1 MQLTSLVKILKK
13 YLLKYWITFW
23 LIWPVVFSL
32 AADDSS
38 FDRQEFARQVKK
50 MAEAALKEEK
60 AYEFLKTLALPGGRL
75 TGSPAAARAVA
86 QATDLMTQLGFDQ
99 VRQEPVEVNRWQ
111 RGQAEK
117 ALVKSQKKGQHS
129 LNICA
134 LGNSIG
140 TPSRGLEAEVLE
152 IHSFDELEQFQQAV
166 KGKIVFFNI
175 PMDRTEANPFA
186 AYGRAVPYR
195 TNGASAAARYGAV
208 AVLVRSLTFR
218 LDDFPHTG
226 LMIYDEQ
233 IPRIPAAAIATSQ
246 AEQLSQWLKE
256 DPHLRV
262 NLKMNSEQCPPVMS
276 ANVLGQLTG
285 EEKPEEIILLGA
297 HLDSWDLSPGA
308 NDDAAGC
315 AVALEALRLIKEA
328 GWRPKR
334 TIRAVLFMDEEFG
347 GTGGRFY
354 AASASRGSEKHLLA
368 IEQDNGGG
376 PPVGLVLGGGAKIIE
391 KAEKLEGILSQYG
404 INWIRPGGGGVDI
417 GPLIQ
422 QGTIAGGVVPET
434 QRYFDFHHSALDQLS
449 SVHPR
454 EIELQA
460 IVLAIVSYYF
470 SQEGI

>member
-1 MQLTSLVKILKK
+1 MKRCLI
-13 YLLKYWITFW
+13 FW
-23 LIWPVVFSL
+23 LVWPVAFSL
-32 AADDSS
+32 AAGDINSDHE
-38 FDRQEFARQVKK
+38 EFAYQAKK
-50 MAEAALKEEK
+50 MAETALKEEK
-60 AYEFLKTLALPGGRL
+60 AYEILKTLALPEGRL

-86 QATDLMTQLGFDQ
+86 QATDLMAKLGFDL
-99 VRQEPVEVNRWQ
+99 VKQEPVKVNRWQ
-111 RGQAEK
+111 RGQTEK
-117 ALVKSQKKGQHS
+117 ALVKSKRGGQHR

-140 TPSRGLEAEVLE
+140 TPSSGLEAEVLE
-152 IHSFDELEQFQQAV
+152 VHSFEELEELKQAIN
-166 KGKIVFFNI
+166 GKIVFFNV
-175 PMDRTEANPFA
+175 PMDRAEPNPFA

-208 AVLVRSLTFR
+208 AVLVRSMTFR
-218 LDDFPHTG
+218 LDDYPHTG
-226 LMIYDEQ
+226 LMIYDEN
-233 IPRIPAAAIATSQ
+233 IPKIPAAAIATNH

-256 DPHLRV
+256 DPHLK
-262 NLKMNSEQCPPVMS
+262 LSLMMNCGQLPPVIS

-285 EEKPEEIILLGA
+285 EERPEEIILLAG

-315 AVALEALRLIKEA
+315 VVAIEALRLIKEA

-354 AASASRGSEKHLLA
+354 ATSASRKSEKHLLA

-376 PPVGLVLGGGAKIIE
+376 APVGLALRGGDKIIE
-391 KAEKLEGILSQYG
+391 KAEKLKEILSPFG

-417 GPLIQ
+417 SPLIQ
-422 QGTIAGGVVPET
+422 EGTLAGSVIPET
-434 QRYFDFHHSALDQLS
+434 QRYFDFHHSALDQPAA
-449 SVHPR
+449 VHPR

>member
-1 MQLTSLVKILKK
+1 MLKKCLMKRCLIFWLACPLTFSLV
-13 YLLKYWITFW
+13 
-23 LIWPVVFSL
+23 
-32 AADDSS
+32 AGDSHS
-38 FDRQEFARQVKK
+38 DQQEFASQAKK

-60 AYEFLKTLALPGGRL
+60 AYEFLKALALPGGRL

-86 QATDLMTQLGFDQ
+86 LTTDLMTQLGFDQ

-117 ALVKSQKKGQHS
+117 ALVKSQKRGQHS

-134 LGNSIG
+134 LGNSLG
-140 TPSRGLEAEVLE
+140 TPSNGLEAEVLE
-152 IHSFDELEQFQQAV
+152 VHSFDELNQWPQAV

-175 PMDRTEANPFA
+175 PMDRTEPNPFA
-186 AYGRAVPYR
+186 AYGRAVQYR

-208 AVLVRSLTFR
+208 AVLVRSMTFR
-218 LDDFPHTG
+218 LDDYPHTG
-226 LMIYDEQ
+226 LMIYDEN
-233 IPRIPAAAIATSQ
+233 IPKIPAAAVATNH
-246 AEQLSQWLKE
+246 ADQLSLWLKE
-256 DPHLRV
+256 DPHLK
-262 NLKMNSEQCPPVMS
+262 LSLMMNCGQLPPVIS

-285 EEKPEEIILLGA
+285 EERPEEIILLAG

-315 AVALEALRLIKEA
+315 AVAIEALRLIKQA

-354 AASASRGSEKHLLA
+354 AASASRESEKHLLA

-376 PPVGLVLGGGAKIIE
+376 PPVGLVLGGGVKIIE

-422 QGTIAGGVVPET
+422 QGTIAGGVVPAT

-449 SVHPR
+449 AVHPR

-460 IVLAIVSYYF
+460 VVLAIVSYYF

>member
-1 MQLTSLVKILKK
+1 MLKK
-13 YLLKYWITFW
+13 CLMKRCLIFW
-23 LIWPVVFSL
+23 LVWPVAFSL
-32 AADDSS
+32 AAGDSHS
-38 FDRQEFARQVKK
+38 DHEEFAHQAKK
-50 MAEAALKEEK
+50 MAETALKEEK
-60 AYEFLKTLALPGGRL
+60 AYEILKTLALPGGRL
-75 TGSPAAARAVA
+75 TGSPAAARAVSR
-86 QATDLMTQLGFDQ
+86 ATDLMTKLGFDL
-99 VRQEPVEVNRWQ
+99 VKQEPVKVNRWQ
-111 RGQAEK
+111 RGQTEK
-117 ALVKSQKKGQHS
+117 ALVKSKKGGQHR

-140 TPSRGLEAEVLE
+140 TPRSGLEAEVLE
-152 IHSFDELEQFQQAV
+152 VHSFEELEELKQAIN
-166 KGKIVFFNI
+166 GKIVFFNV
-175 PMDRTEANPFA
+175 PMDRAEPNPFA

-208 AVLVRSLTFR
+208 AVLVRSMTFR
-218 LDDFPHTG
+218 LDDYPHTG
-226 LMIYDEQ
+226 LMIYDEN
-233 IPRIPAAAIATSQ
+233 IPKIPAAAVATNH
-246 AEQLSQWLKE
+246 ADQLSLWLKE
-256 DPHLRV
+256 DPHLK
-262 NLKMNSEQCPPVMS
+262 LSLMMNCGQLPPVIS

-285 EEKPEEIILLGA
+285 EERPEEIILLAG

-315 AVALEALRLIKEA
+315 VVAIEALRLIKEA

-354 AASASRGSEKHLLA
+354 ATSASRKSEKHLLA

-376 PPVGLVLGGGAKIIE
+376 APVGLALRGGDKIIE
-391 KAEKLEGILSQYG
+391 KAEKLKEILSPFG

-417 GPLIQ
+417 SPLIQ
-422 QGTIAGGVVPET
+422 EGTLAGSVIPET
-434 QRYFDFHHSALDQLS
+434 QRYFDFHHSALDQPTT
-449 SVHPR
+449 VHPR

>member
-1 MQLTSLVKILKK
+1 MKRCLI
-13 YLLKYWITFW
+13 FW
-23 LIWPVVFSL
+23 LVWPVAFSL
-32 AADDSS
+32 AAGDSNS
-38 FDRQEFARQVKK
+38 DHEEFAYQAKK
-50 MAEAALKEEK
+50 MAETALKEEK
-60 AYEFLKTLALPGGRL
+60 AYEILKTLALPEGRL

-86 QATDLMTQLGFDQ
+86 QATDLMAKLGFDL
-99 VRQEPVEVNRWQ
+99 VKQEPVKVNRWQ
-111 RGQAEK
+111 RGQTEK
-117 ALVKSQKKGQHS
+117 ALVKSKRGGQHR

-140 TPSRGLEAEVLE
+140 TPSSGLEAEVLE
-152 IHSFDELEQFQQAV
+152 VHSFEELEKLKQAIN
-166 KGKIVFFNI
+166 GKIVFFNV
-175 PMDRTEANPFA
+175 PMDRAEPNPFA

-208 AVLVRSLTFR
+208 AVLVRSMTFR
-218 LDDFPHTG
+218 LDDYPHTG
-226 LMIYDEQ
+226 LMIYDEN
-233 IPRIPAAAIATSQ
+233 IPKIPAAAIATNH

-256 DPHLRV
+256 DPHLK
-262 NLKMNSEQCPPVMS
+262 LSLMMNCGQLPPVIS

-285 EEKPEEIILLGA
+285 EERPEEIILLAG

-315 AVALEALRLIKEA
+315 VVAIEALRLIKEA

-354 AASASRGSEKHLLA
+354 ATSASRKSEKHLLA

-376 PPVGLVLGGGAKIIE
+376 APVGLALRGGDKIIE
-391 KAEKLEGILSQYG
+391 KAEKLKEILSPFG

-417 GPLIQ
+417 SPLIQ
-422 QGTIAGGVVPET
+422 EGTIVGSVIPET
-434 QRYFDFHHSALDQLS
+434 QRYFDFHHSALDQPAA
-449 SVHPR
+449 VHPR
-454 EIELQA
+454 ELELQA

>member
-1 MQLTSLVKILKK
+1 MLKK
-13 YLLKYWITFW
+13 YFLKRWVIFW
-23 LIWPVVFSL
+23 LIWPVAFSQ
-32 AADDSS
+32 AAGDSS
-38 FDRQEFARQVKK
+38 FDRQEFACQAKK

-60 AYEFLKTLALPGGRL
+60 AYEYLKTLALPGGRL
-75 TGSPAAARAVA
+75 TGSAAAARAVA

-111 RGQAEK
+111 RGQTEK
-117 ALVKSQKKGQHS
+117 ALVKSQKRGQRS

-140 TPSRGLEAEVLE
+140 TPSSGLEAEVLE
-152 IHSFDELEQFQQAV
+152 VHSFDELNQWPQAV

-175 PMDRTEANPFA
+175 PMVRTEPNPFA

-195 TNGASAAARYGAV
+195 TNGASAAAKYGAV

-226 LMIYDEQ
+226 LMIYDEK
-233 IPRIPAAAIATSQ
+233 IPRIPAAAIATNQ

-256 DPHLRV
+256 DPQLRL
-262 NLKMNSEQCPPVMS
+262 NLKMSCKQLSPVTS

-315 AVALEALRLIKEA
+315 AVAIEALRLIKEA
-328 GWRPKR
+328 GWKPKR

-354 AASASRGSEKHLLA
+354 ATSASRKSEKHLLA

-376 PPVGLVLGGGAKIIE
+376 PPVGLALRRGDKIIE
-391 KAEKLEGILSQYG
+391 KTEELEEILSPYG

-422 QGTIAGGVVPET
+422 QGTVAGNVVPAT

-449 SVHPR
+449 AVHPR